1 MIMTLC
7 VNRLMDNMQNAS
19 IQLMEKTGS
28 SVPVLIIVSDSS
40 INFNYLYPLYEN
52 IIDIYYSEWLTGLKI
67 SVFSLSLKDKHD
79 TKLLNSL
86 SEYIA
91 TNHSPLA
98 IGYIGMA
105 YYKVV
110 DKAGLYNVEG
120 RTLNLD
126 PESVRVLLT
135 RFYLKDNKNIFVQTN
150 PFFIEKYSPEEDLH
164 NSKFDF
170 GLNEDINKKKYT
182 VNLLPTPWSIIE
194 SNNFDDDNKN
204 PYFAQK
210 SF

>member
-1 MIMTLC
+1 
-7 VNRLMDNMQNAS
+7 MDNMQNAS
-19 IQLMEKTGS
+19 IQIMEKEGS
-28 SVPVLIIVSDSS
+28 LVSMLIIVSESS
-40 INFNYLYPLYEN
+40 INFNYLYSLYEN
-52 IIDIYYSEWLTGLKI
+52 IIDIYYNEWLTGLKI
-67 SVFSLSLKDKHD
+67 SIFSLAQKDKHD
-79 TKLLNSL
+79 TELLNSL

-110 DKAGLYNVEG
+110 DKAEFYKVEG

-150 PFFIEKYSPEEDLH
+150 PFFIEKDSPEEDLH

>member
-1 MIMTLC
+1 
-7 VNRLMDNMQNAS
+7 
-19 IQLMEKTGS
+19 
-28 SVPVLIIVSDSS
+28 
-40 INFNYLYPLYEN
+40 
-52 IIDIYYSEWLTGLKI
+52 
-67 SVFSLSLKDKHD
+67 
-79 TKLLNSL
+79 
-86 SEYIA
+86 
-91 TNHSPLA
+91 
-98 IGYIGMA
+98 MA

-110 DKAGLYNVEG
+110 GQEEEELHKVGARKLNV
-120 RTLNLD
+120 D

-135 RFYLKDNKNIFVQTN
+135 RFYLKDNKNIFTQTN

-194 SNNFDDDNKN
+194 SNNFDDYKKN